1 MAVITNTT
9 TTTDLN
15 FSLDREMIQNFTGES
30 DRLLEIL
37 GLLGA
42 VETMTAGQA
51 LQQVTITGSLNN
63 AKTDASELG
72 ESASGTVTLGSSSG
86 TAYVEGDEVAL
97 SKYTVAKTP
106 VGVVEVEPYRKL
118 TTAQAILKSGYEV
131 AVLRTD
137 RKMLA
142 QVRSQIITNFFT
154 FLATGIGTSTAAAD
168 LQSMLA
174 NMDASLG
181 DALETNSDESDRI
194 IHFVNRQDAA
204 AYLGGKDVTTQTAFG
219 MTYMQDF
226 LGIQNVFVTN
236 KVTKG
241 TAWCTP
247 AENIHAYGLDFSSL
261 STAGLAY
268 AQDSNGLIGVAH
280 TPAYDRVS
288 AETHV
293 VNGMLLFPEVK
304 NYMVKGTITPTA

>member
-1 MAVITNTT
+1 MAVTTNTT

-15 FSLDREMIQNFTGES
+15 SALDQEMVMNFTGES

-37 GLLGA
+37 GLLGS

-51 LQQVTITGSLNN
+51 LQQVTITGTLNN
-63 AKTDASELG
+63 AKTDASTLPG
-72 ESASGTVTLGSSSG
+72 ESGSVTLGSSSG

-142 QVRSQIITNFFT
+142 QVRSQIISNFFT
-154 FLATGIGTSTAAAD
+154 FLATGTGTSTAGAS
-168 LQSMLA
+168 LQAMLA

-181 DALETNSDESDRI
+181 DTLETNSDESERI
-194 IHFVNRQDAA
+194 IHFINRQDAA
-204 AYLGGKDVTTQTAFG
+204 EYLGAKEVTTQTAFG

-241 TAWCTP
+241 TAWATP
-247 AENIHAYGLDFSSL
+247 VENIHAFGLDFSSL
-261 STAGLAY
+261 ATAGLTYTQEA
-268 AQDSNGLIGVAH
+268 NGLIGVAH

-293 VNGMLLFPEVK
+293 INGMLLFPEVK

>member
-15 FSLDREMIQNFTGES
+15 YALDQEMVMNFTGES

-37 GLLGA
+37 GLLGS

-51 LQQVTITGSLNN
+51 LQQVTITGTLNN
-63 AKTDASELG
+63 GKTDASTLPG
-72 ESASGTVTLGSSSG
+72 ESGTVTLGSSSG

-97 SKYTVAKTP
+97 SKYTVSKTP

-142 QVRSQIITNFFT
+142 QVRSQIISNFFT
-154 FLATGIGTSTAAAD
+154 FLATGTGTSTAGAS
-168 LQSMLA
+168 LQAMLA

-181 DALETNSDESDRI
+181 DTLETNADETDRV
-194 IHFVNRQDAA
+194 IHFINRQDAA
-204 AYLGGKDVTTQTAFG
+204 EYLGAKEVTTQTAFG

-241 TAWCTP
+241 TAWATP
-247 AENIHAYGLDFSSL
+247 VENIHVFGLDFSSL
-261 STAGLAY
+261 ATAGLTYTQEA
-268 AQDSNGLIGVAH
+268 NGLIGVAH

-293 VNGMLLFPEVK
+293 INGMLLFPEVK

>member
-15 FSLDREMIQNFTGES
+15 YALDQEMVMNFTGES

-37 GLLGA
+37 GLLGS

-63 AKTDASELG
+63 AKTDASDLSG
-72 ESASGTVTLGSSSG
+72 ASGAVTLGSSSG

-97 SKYTVAKTP
+97 SKYTVSKTP

-142 QVRSQIITNFFT
+142 QVRSQIISNFFT
-154 FLATGIGTSTAAAD
+154 FLATGTGTSTAGAS
-168 LQSMLA
+168 LQAMLA

-181 DALETNSDESDRI
+181 DTLETNADETDRV
-194 IHFVNRQDAA
+194 IHFINRQDAA
-204 AYLGGKDVTTQTAFG
+204 EYLGAKEVTTQTAFG

-241 TAWCTP
+241 TAWATP
-247 AENIHAYGLDFSSL
+247 VENIHVFGLDFSSL
-261 STAGLAY
+261 ATAGLTYTQEA
-268 AQDSNGLIGVAH
+268 NGLIGVAH

-293 VNGMLLFPEVK
+293 INGMLLFPEVK